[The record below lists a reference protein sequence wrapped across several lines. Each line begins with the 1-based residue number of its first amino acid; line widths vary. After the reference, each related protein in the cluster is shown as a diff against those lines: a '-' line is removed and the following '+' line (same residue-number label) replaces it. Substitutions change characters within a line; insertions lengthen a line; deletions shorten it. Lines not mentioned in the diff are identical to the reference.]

1 MSESANTVMVPTTAS
16 VDEFLDR
23 AEPAGR
29 REDAYVLKAM
39 LDRIA
44 GVPAV
49 MWGPSIVGYG
59 SYHYRYASG
68 REGDSPLI
76 GFSPRKASM
85 SLYLDRYPGSE
96 ELLDRLGPNKR
107 GAGCVWVGRFGKLDL
122 AVLEELYAE
131 SWRRG
136 ISGIGLPYEG

>member
-1 MSESANTVMVPTTAS
+1 MSANADPVMVQTTAS

-29 REDAYVLKAM
+29 REDAYLLKEM
-39 LDRIA
+39 LDRIT
-44 GVPAV
+44 GVPAA

-59 SYHYRYASG
+59 SYHYRYESG
-68 REGDSPLI
+68 REGDSPLV

-107 GAGCVWVGRFGKLDL
+107 GVACIWVGRFSKLDL
-122 AVLEELYAE
+122 AVLEELYTE

-136 ISGIGLPYEG
+136 VAGIGLPTAG